1 LSCYIILDIPNIL
14 KQHGVKLSQYKPIGY
29 GRGDNKSATNLSVK
43 ADTVS
48 IIFIP
53 KTNILLWGAM

>member
-1 LSCYIILDIPNIL
+1 LNIPNIL

-53 KTNILLWGAM
+53 KTKILLWGAM